1 MDLIGGY
8 DSPFVRRVAI
18 TLHLYGAPF
27 THRALSTDD
36 PALLHISP
44 LGRIPALVLNG
55 AEVLTDSS
63 AIIDHLDGCHADRA
77 LTPPSGDARRAVLAL
92 TALAL
97 AVGDKYVAAWYEC
110 TARPES
116 HRWQPWLDRLT
127 GQVAQGLAAL
137 EDALQGDFLH
147 GNRMTQA
154 DVTAVAIL
162 DAIRFD
168 MPDLA
173 PGGSYPNLT
182 ALSARLSAQPAFA
195 FTHPAEVRPA

>member
-63 AIIDHLDGCHADRA
+63 AIIDHLARA
-77 LTPPSGDARRAVLAL
+77 RLQPSSSRARSSA
-92 TALAL
+92 
-97 AVGDKYVAAWYEC
+97 
-110 TARPES
+110 PS
-116 HRWQPWLDRLT
+116 S
-127 GQVAQGLAAL
+127 GLPA
-137 EDALQGDFLH
+137 GGMT
-147 GNRMTQA
+147 GNRPSTSGA
-154 DVTAVAIL
+154 
-162 DAIRFD
+162 
-168 MPDLA
+168 
-173 PGGSYPNLT
+173 
-182 ALSARLSAQPAFA
+182 
-195 FTHPAEVRPA
+195 